1 MQLAPDGAWQVDPSY
16 VHEWPGVGALEVSHA
31 LEYLRVG
38 GLLESYEEELVE
50 RGQNGQRF
58 LLMDQKK
65 KQAKALCL
73 GVQLV
78 GMIGEAPSPICNHFS
93 AMTL

>member
-1 MQLAPDGAWQVDPSY
+1 M
-16 VHEWPGVGALEVSHA
+16 EVSHA
-31 LEYLRVG
+31 LKYLRVG
-38 GLLESYEEELVE
+38 GLLESHEEELAE
-50 RGQNGQRF
+50 RGKNARF

-78 GMIGEAPSPICNHFS
+78 GMISEAPSPICNHFS